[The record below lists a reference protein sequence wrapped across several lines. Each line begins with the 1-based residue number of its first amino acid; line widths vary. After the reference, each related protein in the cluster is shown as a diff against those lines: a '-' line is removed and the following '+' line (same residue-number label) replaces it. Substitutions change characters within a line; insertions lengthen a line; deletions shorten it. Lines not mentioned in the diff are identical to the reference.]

1 MIARCLIDI
10 RSHWRC
16 NDSRECGRAQL
27 FAAAFSASYPNSFSH
42 QAISSRE
49 NFWTV
54 YKDSD
59 AR

>member
-1 MIARCLIDI
+1 MFVRCLIDT
-10 RSHWRC
+10 RWHWRC
-16 NDSRECGRAQL
+16 NDSQEYGRTKL
-27 FAAAFSASYPNSFSH
+27 FVAAFSPLYPNSFSH

-59 AR
+59 AG

>member
-1 MIARCLIDI
+1 MITHCLIDI
-10 RSHWRC
+10 HWHWRC
-16 NDSRECGRAQL
+16 NDSQERGRVQL
-27 FAAAFSASYPNSFSH
+27 FAAATSPSYPNSFSH

>member
-1 MIARCLIDI
+1 MIALCLIDI
-10 RSHWRC
+10 HLQWRC
-16 NDSRECGRAQL
+16 NDSQECGRVKLCAV
-27 FAAAFSASYPNSFSH
+27 AFSALYPNSFSH